1 MFQRVSEQLMFCRHK
16 KQPLSLSY
24 FYLKAWGKQTPP
36 VRLKPNNHLKI
47 KTDGVGVYLIQFFM
61 MTSGQF
67 PSKNKTNG
75 KKNNLKKNCKL
86 KKSSLAQIF

>member
-1 MFQRVSEQLMFCRHK
+1 MAAVVTMVQHK
-16 KQPLSLSY
+16 NQPLSLSY

>member
-1 MFQRVSEQLMFCRHK
+1 MHQKNEGAHK
-16 KQPLSLSY
+16 MQPLSLSL

-47 KTDGVGVYLIQFFM
+47 KTDGVGVYLIQFFT

-75 KKNNLKKNCKL
+75 KKNNLKKIAN
-86 KKSSLAQIF
+86 